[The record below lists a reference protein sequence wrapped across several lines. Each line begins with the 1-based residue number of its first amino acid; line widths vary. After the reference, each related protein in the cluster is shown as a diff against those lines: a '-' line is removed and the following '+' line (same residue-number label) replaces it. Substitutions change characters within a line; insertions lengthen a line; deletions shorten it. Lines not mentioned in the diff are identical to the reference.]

1 MTGVEIGM
9 LAEMTAT
16 LAFSLGYCLRF
27 HRRLEGLRAE
37 SGNAAETGSPGRMN
51 ASR

>member
-16 LAFSLGYCLRF
+16 LAFSLGYCLHF
-27 HRRLEGLRAE
+27 HRRLEGLQAE
-37 SGNAAETGSPGRMN
+37 SDDTAEPAVLGG
-51 ASR
+51 